1 MTHTIQRLDSNDY
14 LSEIT
19 TFKDV
24 AYLAGQVPNTPT
36 ADITTQTKE
45 VFANIDRLL
54 AQVNSDKTRLLSAQI
69 ILKDLA
75 DFEIVNGLWAEW
87 LKGCPKPTR
96 ATIEANLV
104 NPLWR
109 LEIIVT
115 AAQKDEV

>member
-1 MTHTIQRLDSNDY
+1 MTQSIERFDSNDY
-14 LSEIT
+14 LSEMT
-19 TFKDV
+19 VFNHV
-24 AYLAGQVPNTPT
+24 VYLAGQVPNN
-36 ADITTQTKE
+36 ADADLTTQTKE
-45 VFANIDRLL
+45 VFANIEKLL
-54 AQVNSDKTRLLSAQI
+54 AQANSDKSRMLSAQI

-75 DFEIVNGLWAEW
+75 DFEMVNNLWGEW

-115 AAQKDEV
+115 AGQNL